1 MNDDTT
7 IGLFNHVGCNT
18 AAVANTYFYYFNIA
32 DEIEKADRIKSNQ
45 RLLSLKKRNGKNA
58 CAGKVRKQLKLWRS
72 KYRRGIFSVGGNQ

>member
-7 IGLFNHVGCNT
+7 MGLFNYVGINT
-18 AAVANTYFYYFNIA
+18 AAIANTYFYYFIA

-45 RLLSLKKRNGKNA
+45 QLLSLKKRNGKNA

-72 KYRRGIFSVGGNQ
+72 KYRRGIFSMGGER